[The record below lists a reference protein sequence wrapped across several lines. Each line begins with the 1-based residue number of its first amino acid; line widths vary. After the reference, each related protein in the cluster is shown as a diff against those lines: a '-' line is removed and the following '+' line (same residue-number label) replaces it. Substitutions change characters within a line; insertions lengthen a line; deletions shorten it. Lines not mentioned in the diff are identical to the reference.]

1 LIVLELSRS
10 ITQVRRVWTWSILSG
25 VLVQAAV
32 ALATPYTP
40 ASDAQVLAEVPPG
53 SAHTSVMTRDLARS
67 RADVALPLAQF
78 YIARSRAT
86 GDLRYLG
93 YAEGELLPWV
103 ASPSSVQPMALVLQA
118 TILQSRHSFGAALV
132 ELDRALAIQ
141 PNNAQGWLTRATILR
156 VLGRYQEA
164 TLSCGRLAP
173 EAESTLVRLCEQSL
187 RALTGHLEEAYAEVE
202 SIPPAALPPLVQM
215 WRDSELAEMA
225 ERLGQDT
232 AAERWFREGL
242 HVAPEDFYM
251 RAAYADL
258 LLRHHRAA
266 ETLQLLSGYDS
277 VEPLLLRIVIARRTL
292 GDTDTGPARAR
303 LESAF
308 ALEEQR
314 GESVHRR
321 EQARFFLE
329 VEGRP
334 DASLAA
340 ALENWRVQREP
351 DDLLI
356 LLRAAHDAGRTN
368 AAKAALDFLAEER
381 LQDARL
387 EPYIESAR
395 R

>member
-1 LIVLELSRS
+1 MGA
-10 ITQVRRVWTWSILSG
+10 RRVWTWSLLSWT
-25 VLVQAAV
+25 LVQAAV

-40 ASDAQVLAEVPPG
+40 GRDTQVLAEVPPG
-53 SAHTSVMTRDLARS
+53 SAHTSVATRELART

-78 YIARSRAT
+78 YIARSRAS

-93 YAEGELLPWV
+93 YAEGELMPWV
-103 ASPSSVQPMALVLQA
+103 ASPSSMQPTALVLHA
-118 TILQSRHSFGAALV
+118 TILQSRHAFGAALV

-164 TLSCGRLAP
+164 MLSCGRLAP
-173 EAESTLVRLCEQSL
+173 ETDPTVSRLCEQSL
-187 RALTGHLEEAYAEVE
+187 RALTGHLKQAYSEVE
-202 SIPPAALPPLVQM
+202 AIPPATLPPQVQT

-242 HVAPEDFYM
+242 RASPEDFYL

-277 VEPLLLRIVIARRTL
+277 FEPLLLRIVIARHMM
-292 GDTDTGPARAR
+292 GDAVVDDAKAR
-303 LESAF
+303 LASAF

-321 EQARFFLE
+321 EQARFLLE
-329 VEGRP
+329 VEARP
-334 DASLAA
+334 EASLVA

-356 LLRAAHDAGRTN
+356 LLRAAHAAGRPD
-368 AAKAALDFLAEER
+368 AATPAREFLAEQHLE
-381 LQDARL
+381 DARL
-387 EPYIESAR
+387 ETYTESVR

>member
-1 LIVLELSRS
+1 MHG
-10 ITQVRRVWTWSILSG
+10 RRIWTWSILWG
-25 VLVQAAV
+25 LLVQAAV

-40 ASDAQVLAEVPPG
+40 PTDSQVLAEVPPG
-53 SAHTSVMTRDLARS
+53 SAHTSVMTRDLART
-67 RADVALPLAQF
+67 RPDVALPLAQF

-103 ASPSSVQPMALVLQA
+103 DASSVQPMALVLQA
-118 TILQSRHSFGAALV
+118 TILQSRHAFGAALE

-164 TLSCGRLAP
+164 MLSCERLAP
-173 EAESTLVRLCEQSL
+173 EAESNLVRLCEQSL
-187 RALTGHLEEAYAEVE
+187 RALMGHLEESYAEVE
-202 SIPPAALPPLVQM
+202 SISPTALSPAVQM

-225 ERLGQDT
+225 ERLGRDIV
-232 AAERWFREGL
+232 AEHWFREG
-242 HVAPEDFYM
+242 VRAAPDDFYM

-277 VEPLLLRIVIARRTL
+277 FEPLLLRIVIARRML
-292 GDTDTGPARAR
+292 GDTAIGGAEAR

-321 EQARFFLE
+321 EQARFLLD

-334 DASLAA
+334 DASLVA

-356 LLRAAHDAGRTN
+356 LLRAAHDARRSD
-368 AAKAALDFLAEER
+368 AAKVALEFLAQQH

-387 EPYIESAR
+387 QAYIESAR
-395 R
+395 Q